1 MEPRIPVRPSPRP
14 GPDAPAPVGGGRA
27 RGAGAR
33 SGRGAAGCP
42 IRARR
47 GGRLAAPGRLFAAL
61 AGIALAAGCGGP
73 DEAEIAAHR
82 REVEAWRAERV
93 ERLTAEDG
101 WLTVVE
107 LAWLEEGD
115 NPAGSQPDA
124 VVVLPADQ
132 APTAVGTF
140 TLRGGAASFRAA
152 PGTNGVEV
160 VAGGAP
166 GPLAP
171 GAELAL
177 ATDAAGE
184 PTVLGLGG
192 LRFFVIDRAGR
203 LGVRV
208 KDPDSPARRGFA
220 GLDYFPIDPAW
231 RVEARFEPHA
241 EPKTIPVPNII
252 GTVYD
257 EPSPGVAVFRLDGAT
272 HRLDAIGEPA
282 DGELFFVFGDETN
295 GTTTYGGG
303 RFLYAPVPDEQGR
316 MVLDFNRAYSPPC
329 AFTAFAT
336 CPLPPR
342 GNDLPVAVEAGE
354 KAYHGPGGHA

>member
-1 MEPRIPVRPSPRP
+1 MSATMPNTASFHACP
-14 GPDAPAPVGGGRA
+14 PAAGTRLRRLLLPLALAGLAAACGGGRDD
-27 RGAGAR
+27 
-33 SGRGAAGCP
+33 AAT
-42 IRARR
+42 A
-47 GGRLAAPGRLFAAL
+47 
-61 AGIALAAGCGGP
+61 
-73 DEAEIAAHR
+73 AAHR
-82 REVEAWRAERV
+82 REVEAWRADRV
-93 ERLTAEDG
+93 ARLTADDG
-101 WLTVVE
+101 WLSVVE

-132 APTAVGTF
+132 APTEVGVF
-140 TLRGGAASFRAA
+140 TLSDGAVRFRAA
-152 PGTNGVEV
+152 PGAAGVEV
-160 VAGGAP
+160 VAGDAP
-166 GPLAP
+166 GPVPP
-171 GAELAL
+171 GRELAL
-177 ATDAAGE
+177 ATDAAGA

-208 KDPDSPARRGFA
+208 KDPDSPARRGFT
-220 GLDYFPIDPAW
+220 GLDYFPIGVGW

-282 DGELFFVFGDETN
+282 GGELFFVFGDATN
-295 GTTTYGGG
+295 GVATYGGG
-303 RFLYAPVPDEQGR
+303 RFLDAPVPAADGR
-316 MVLDFNRAYSPPC
+316 MVLDFNRAYNPPC

-342 GNDLPVAVEAGE
+342 GNKLPVAVEAGE
-354 KAYHGPGGHA
+354 KDYHGPGGHA